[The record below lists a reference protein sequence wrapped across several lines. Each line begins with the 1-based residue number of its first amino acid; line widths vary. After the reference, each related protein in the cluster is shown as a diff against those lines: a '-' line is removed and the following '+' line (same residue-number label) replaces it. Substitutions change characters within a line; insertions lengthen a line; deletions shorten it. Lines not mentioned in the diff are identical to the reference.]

1 MMWTRFRSA
10 GRALLMIASLASLM
24 TLATASAL
32 HAQSPTPEGTVITN
46 TASVSFTDANGNT
59 YSAVTASVSVTVGFV
74 AGVDVAG
81 AASATPASPSSA
93 NTLTFTIQNIGNGT
107 DKVQVAEA
115 ISVGGVITVT
125 SYVHNATTYATLAA
139 LNTALSG
146 ANITQ
151 GSTIAVQVK
160 YDVAA
165 NKGGVAT
172 NYTLTGTSVRDNAV
186 TDNQVTTITPAQT
199 YAVAVT
205 PDGGQNLQKLPSNG
219 TNYTFTFTVTN
230 NGNGSDN
237 FNLLASNTGSAITVV
252 SVNGV
257 AGTSTSVTIAAA
269 ASLNIDV
276 VYSVGNVAAGTTDNL
291 KLRATSVGDNAK
303 TDDGT
308 ADLTVIRPAIT
319 VGKAAYRDNQ
329 TTLLGPT
336 DVVLPNEAIQYKI
349 SVTNGGASGAASVA
363 IADNLPAELTFLSAT
378 GDLAGW
384 TIGNVGN
391 NVSASLSGTLA
402 AGATRFIWIRARVK

>member
-10 GRALLMIASLASLM
+10 GLALASIL
-24 TLATASAL
+24 TLAAAPAL
-32 HAQSPTPEGTVITN
+32 KAQSPTPEGTVITN
-46 TASVSFTDANGNT
+46 TATVSFTDANGNT
-59 YSAVTASVSVTVGFV
+59 YSAVNASVSVTVGFV

-81 AASATPASPSSA
+81 AASATPASPSSN

-107 DKVQVAEA
+107 DHVQVAEA
-115 ISVGGVITVT
+115 ISVGSVITVT
-125 SYVHNATTYATLAA
+125 SYVFNATSYATLAA
-139 LNTALSG
+139 LNTALS
-146 ANITQ
+146 AAAITQ
-151 GSTIAVQVK
+151 GSTFTVQVK

-172 NYTLTGTSVRDNAV
+172 NYTLTGTSVRDNTV

-237 FNLLASNTGSAITVV
+237 FNLVASNTGSAITVV

-269 ASLNIDV
+269 TAMNIDV

-291 KLRATSVGDNAK
+291 KLHATSAGDNTK
-303 TDDGT
+303 NDDGT

-319 VGKAAYRDNQ
+319 VGKAAYRDDQ
-329 TTLLGPT
+329 VTLLGPT
-336 DVVLPNEAIQYKI
+336 DKVLPNEAIQYKV
-349 SVTNGGASGAASVA
+349 SVTNSGTTAAASVA
-363 IADNLPAELTFLSAT
+363 IADNLPAELTFLSST

-391 NVSASLSGTLA
+391 NVSASLTGTLA
-402 AGATRFIWIRARVK
+402 SGATRYIWIRARVK

>member
-10 GRALLMIASLASLM
+10 GLALASIL
-24 TLATASAL
+24 TLAAAPAL
-32 HAQSPTPEGTVITN
+32 KAQSPTPEGTVITN
-46 TASVSFTDANGNT
+46 TATVSFTDANGNT
-59 YSAVTASVSVTVGFV
+59 YSAVNASVSVTVGFV

-81 AASATPASPSSA
+81 AASATPASPSSN

-107 DKVQVAEA
+107 DHVQVAEA
-115 ISVGGVITVT
+115 ISVGSVITVT
-125 SYVHNATTYATLAA
+125 SYVFNATSYATLAA
-139 LNTALSG
+139 LNTALS
-146 ANITQ
+146 AAAITQ
-151 GSTIAVQVK
+151 GSTFTVQVK

-172 NYTLTGTSVRDNAV
+172 NYTLTGTSVRDNTV

-237 FNLLASNTGSAITVV
+237 FNLVASNTGSAITVV

-257 AGTSTSVTIAAA
+257 AGTSTSVAIAAA
-269 ASLNIDV
+269 TAMNIDV

-291 KLRATSVGDNAK
+291 KLHATSAGDNTK
-303 TDDGT
+303 NDDGT

-319 VGKAAYRDNQ
+319 VGKAAYRDDQ
-329 TTLLGPT
+329 VTLLGPT
-336 DVVLPNEAIQYKI
+336 DKVLPNEAIQYKV
-349 SVTNGGASGAASVA
+349 SVTNSGTTAAASVA
-363 IADNLPAELTFLSAT
+363 IADNLPAELTFLSST

-391 NVSASLSGTLA
+391 NVSASLTGTLGS
-402 AGATRFIWIRARVK
+402 GATRYIWIRARVK

>member
-10 GRALLMIASLASLM
+10 GLALASIL
-24 TLATASAL
+24 TLAAAPAL
-32 HAQSPTPEGTVITN
+32 KAQSPTPEGTVITN
-46 TASVSFTDANGNT
+46 TATVSFTDANGNT
-59 YSAVTASVSVTVGFV
+59 YSAVNASVSVTVGFV

-81 AASATPASPSSA
+81 AASATPASPSSN

-107 DKVQVAEA
+107 DHVQVAEA
-115 ISVGGVITVT
+115 ISVGSVITVT
-125 SYVHNATTYATLAA
+125 SYVFNATSYATLAA
-139 LNTALSG
+139 LNTALS
-146 ANITQ
+146 AAAITQ
-151 GSTIAVQVK
+151 ASTFTVQVK

-172 NYTLTGTSVRDNAV
+172 NYTLTGTSVRDNTV

-237 FNLLASNTGSAITVV
+237 FNLVASNTGSAITVV

-257 AGTSTSVTIAAA
+257 AGTSTSVAIAAA
-269 ASLNIDV
+269 TAMNIDV

-291 KLRATSVGDNAK
+291 KLQATSVGDNTK
-303 TDDGT
+303 TDGGT

-319 VGKAAYRDNQ
+319 VGKAAYRDDQ
-329 TTLLGPT
+329 VTLLGPT
-336 DVVLPNEAIQYKI
+336 DKVLPNEAIQYKV
-349 SVTNGGASGAASVA
+349 SVTNSGTTAAASVA
-363 IADNLPAELTFLSAT
+363 IADNLPAELTFLSST

-391 NVSASLSGTLA
+391 NVSASLTGTLA
-402 AGATRFIWIRARVK
+402 SGATRYIWIRARVK

>member
-10 GRALLMIASLASLM
+10 GLALASIL
-24 TLATASAL
+24 TLAAAPAL
-32 HAQSPTPEGTVITN
+32 KAQSPTPEGTVITN
-46 TASVSFTDANGNT
+46 TATVSFTDANGNT
-59 YSAVTASVSVTVGFV
+59 YSAVNASVSVTVGFV

-81 AASATPASPSSA
+81 AASATPASPSSN

-107 DKVQVAEA
+107 DHVQVAEA
-115 ISVGGVITVT
+115 ISVGSVITVT
-125 SYVHNATTYATLAA
+125 SYVFNATSYATLAA
-139 LNTALSG
+139 LNTALS
-146 ANITQ
+146 AAAITQ
-151 GSTIAVQVK
+151 GSTFTVQVK

-172 NYTLTGTSVRDNAV
+172 NYTLTGTSVRDNTV

-237 FNLLASNTGSAITVV
+237 FNLVASNTGSAITVV

-257 AGTSTSVTIAAA
+257 AGTSTSVVIAAA
-269 ASLNIDV
+269 TAMNVDV

-291 KLRATSVGDNAK
+291 KLQATSVGDNTK
-303 TDDGT
+303 TDGGT

-319 VGKAAYRDNQ
+319 VGKAAYRDDQ
-329 TTLLGPT
+329 VTLLGPT
-336 DVVLPNEAIQYKI
+336 DKVLPNEAIQYKV
-349 SVTNGGASGAASVA
+349 SVTNSGTTAAASVA
-363 IADNLPAELTFLSAT
+363 IADNLPAELTFLSST

-391 NVSASLSGTLA
+391 NVSASLTGTLA
-402 AGATRFIWIRARVK
+402 SGATRYIWIRARVK

>member
-10 GRALLMIASLASLM
+10 GLALASIL
-24 TLATASAL
+24 TLAAAPAL
-32 HAQSPTPEGTVITN
+32 KAQSPTPEGTVITN
-46 TASVSFTDANGNT
+46 TATVSFTDANGNT
-59 YSAVTASVSVTVGFV
+59 YSAVNASVSVTVGFV

-81 AASATPASPSSA
+81 AASATPASPSSN
-93 NTLTFTIQNIGNGT
+93 NTLTFTIHNIGNGT
-107 DKVQVAEA
+107 DHVQVAEA
-115 ISVGGVITVT
+115 ISVGSVITVT
-125 SYVHNATTYATLAA
+125 SYVFNATSYATLAA
-139 LNTALSG
+139 LNTALS
-146 ANITQ
+146 AAAITQ
-151 GSTIAVQVK
+151 GSTFTVQVK

-172 NYTLTGTSVRDNAV
+172 NYTMTGTSVRDNTV

-237 FNLLASNTGSAITVV
+237 FNLVASNTGSAITVV

-257 AGTSTSVTIAAA
+257 AGTSTSVAIAAA
-269 ASLNIDV
+269 TAMNIDV

-291 KLRATSVGDNAK
+291 KLHATSAGDNTK
-303 TDDGT
+303 NDDGT

-319 VGKAAYRDNQ
+319 VGKAAYRDDQ
-329 TTLLGPT
+329 VTLLGPT
-336 DVVLPNEAIQYKI
+336 DKVLPNEAIQYKV
-349 SVTNGGASGAASVA
+349 SVTNSGTTAAASVA
-363 IADNLPAELTFLSAT
+363 IADNLPAELTFLSST

-391 NVSASLSGTLA
+391 NVSASLTGTLA
-402 AGATRFIWIRARVK
+402 SGATRYIWIRARVK

>member
-10 GRALLMIASLASLM
+10 GMIAFASML
-24 TLATASAL
+24 TLATPTL

-46 TASVSFTDANGNT
+46 TATVSFTDANGNT
-59 YSAVTASVSVTVGFV
+59 YSSVSASVNVTVGFV
-74 AGVDVAG
+74 AGIDVAG
-81 AASATPASPSSA
+81 AASVTPASPSA
-93 NTLTFTIQNIGNGT
+93 GNTLTFTIQNIGNGT
-107 DKVQVAEA
+107 DHVQVAEN
-115 ISVGGVITVT
+115 ISVAGVISVT
-125 SYVHNATTYATLAA
+125 QYTWNATNYASIAA
-139 LNTALSG
+139 LNTALAG
-146 ANITQ
+146 APASITQ
-151 GSTIAVQVK
+151 GSTITVQIK

-172 NYTLTGTSVRDNAV
+172 NYRLTGTSVRDNAV

-219 TNYTFTFTVTN
+219 TNYTFTFSVTN

-237 FNLLASNTGSAITVV
+237 FTLVGSNTGSAITVV

-257 AGTSTSVTIAAA
+257 AGTSTSVAIAAA
-269 ASLNIDV
+269 TSMNIDV

-291 KLRATSVGDNAK
+291 KLRATSVGDVSK

-319 VGKAAYRDNQ
+319 VAKGAYRDDQ
-329 TTLLGPT
+329 VTLLGPT
-336 DVVLPNEAIQYKI
+336 DNVLPNEAIQYKI
-349 SVTNGGASGAASVA
+349 SVTNGGASGAASVN

-378 GDLAGW
+378 GDAAGW
-384 TIGNVGN
+384 TIGNAGN
-391 NVSASLSGTLA
+391 NVTASLTGSLA

>member
-1 MMWTRFRSA
+1 MMWTRFWSA
-10 GRALLMIASLASLM
+10 GRALLMIAALASLM

-59 YSAVTASVSVTVGFV
+59 YSAVNASVSVTVGFV

-81 AASATPASPSSA
+81 AASATPASPSSN
-93 NTLTFTIQNIGNGT
+93 NTLNFTIQNIGNGT
-107 DKVQVAEA
+107 DHVQVAEA
-115 ISVGGVITVT
+115 ISVGSVITVT
-125 SYVHNATTYATLAA
+125 SYLFNATSYGTLAA
-139 LNTALSG
+139 LNAAL
-146 ANITQ
+146 AAAPVAITQ
-151 GSTIAVQVK
+151 GSTITVQVK

-172 NYTLTGTSVRDNAV
+172 NYTLTGTSVRDNLV
-186 TDNQVTTITPAQT
+186 SDNQVTTITPAQT

-269 ASLNIDV
+269 ASMNIDV

-291 KLRATSVGDNAK
+291 KLRATSVGDNTK

-308 ADLTVIRPAIT
+308 ADLTVIRPAIA
-319 VGKAAYRDNQ
+319 VGKAAYRDDQ
-329 TTLLGPT
+329 VTLLGAT

-349 SVTNGGASGAASVA
+349 SVTNSGASGAASVA

-391 NVSASLSGTLA
+391 
-402 AGATRFIWIRARVK
+402 

>member
-10 GRALLMIASLASLM
+10 GRLLGTFAVASLM
-24 TLATASAL
+24 TLAAASSL
-32 HAQSPTPEGTVITN
+32 RAQSPTPEGTVITN
-46 TASVSFTDANGNT
+46 TATVSFTDANGNT
-59 YSAVTASVSVTVGFV
+59 YSSVNASISVTVGFV

-115 ISVGGVITVT
+115 ISVGSVITVT
-125 SYVHNATTYATLAA
+125 SYVFNATTYGTLAA
-139 LNTALSG
+139 LNTALNA

-151 GSTIAVQVK
+151 GSTITVQVM

-219 TNYTFTFTVTN
+219 TNYTFTFAVTN

-237 FNLLASNTGSAITVV
+237 FNLVASNTGSAITVV

-269 ASLNIDV
+269 TAMNIDV

-291 KLRATSVGDNAK
+291 KLQATSVGDNSK

-349 SVTNGGASGAASVA
+349 SVTNSGTTAAASVA
-363 IADNLPAELTFLSAT
+363 IADNLPAELTFLSGA

-391 NVSASLSGTLA
+391 NVTATLTGTLA
-402 AGATRFIWIRARVK
+402 SGATRFIWIRAQVK

>member
-1 MMWTRFRSA
+1 VDE
-10 GRALLMIASLASLM
+10 LL
-24 TLATASAL
+24 
-32 HAQSPTPEGTVITN
+32 
-46 TASVSFTDANGNT
+46 
-59 YSAVTASVSVTVGFV
+59 
-74 AGVDVAG
+74 DVAIVSADSGDVASSPG
-81 AASATPASPSSA
+81 AT
-93 NTLTFTIQNIGNGT
+93 NQVLKFTVTNAGNGT
-107 DKVQVAEA
+107 DSVTVSQN
-115 ISVGGVITVT
+115 ISVAGVITVT
-125 SYVHNATTYATLAA
+125 SYVYNATTYGTLAA
-139 LNTALSG
+139 LNTALNA

-151 GSTIAVQVK
+151 GSTITVQVK

-172 NYTLTGTSVRDNAV
+172 NYTLTGTSVRDNTV
-186 TDNQVTTITPAQT
+186 SDNQVTTITPAQT
-199 YAVAVT
+199 FAVAVT

-237 FNLLASNTGSAITVV
+237 FNLVASNTGSAITVV

-257 AGTSTSVTIAAA
+257 AGASTSVTIAA
-269 ASLNIDV
+269 STGMNIDV

-291 KLRATSVGDNAK
+291 KLRATSVGDNTK

-329 TTLLGPT
+329 VTLLGPT

-349 SVTNGGASGAASVA
+349 SVTNSGASAAASVQ
-363 IADNLPAELTFLSAT
+363 IDDNLPAELTFLSGSPDA
-378 GDLAGW
+378 AGW
-384 TIGNVGN
+384 TINNAGN
-391 NVSASLSGTLA
+391 NVTATLSGTLA

>member
-10 GRALLMIASLASLM
+10 GLALASIL
-24 TLATASAL
+24 TLAAAPAL
-32 HAQSPTPEGTVITN
+32 KAQSPTPEGTVITN
-46 TASVSFTDANGNT
+46 TATVSFTDANGNT
-59 YSAVTASVSVTVGFV
+59 YSAVNASVSVTVGFV

-81 AASATPASPSSA
+81 AASATPASPSSN

-107 DKVQVAEA
+107 DHVQIAEA
-115 ISVGGVITVT
+115 ISVGSVITVT
-125 SYVHNATTYATLAA
+125 SYVFNATSYATLAA
-139 LNTALSG
+139 LNTALS
-146 ANITQ
+146 AAAITQ
-151 GSTIAVQVK
+151 GSTFTVQVK

-172 NYTLTGTSVRDNAV
+172 NYTLTGTSVRDNTV

-237 FNLLASNTGSAITVV
+237 FNLVASNTGSAITVV

-257 AGTSTSVTIAAA
+257 AGTSTSVAIAAA
-269 ASLNIDV
+269 TAMNIDV

-291 KLRATSVGDNAK
+291 KLHATSAGDNTK
-303 TDDGT
+303 NDDGT

-319 VGKAAYRDNQ
+319 VGKAAYRDDQ
-329 TTLLGPT
+329 VTLLGPT
-336 DVVLPNEAIQYKI
+336 DKVLPNEAIQYKV
-349 SVTNGGASGAASVA
+349 SVTNSGTTAAASVA
-363 IADNLPAELTFLSAT
+363 IADNLPAELTFLSST

-391 NVSASLSGTLA
+391 NVSASLTGTLA
-402 AGATRFIWIRARVK
+402 SGATRYMWIRARVK

>member
-10 GRALLMIASLASLM
+10 GLALASIL
-24 TLATASAL
+24 TLAAAPAL
-32 HAQSPTPEGTVITN
+32 KAQSPTPEGTVITN
-46 TASVSFTDANGNT
+46 TATVSFTDANGNT
-59 YSAVTASVSVTVGFV
+59 YSAVNASVSVTVGFV

-81 AASATPASPSSA
+81 AASATPASPSSN

-107 DKVQVAEA
+107 DHVQVAEA
-115 ISVGGVITVT
+115 ISVGSVITVT
-125 SYVHNATTYATLAA
+125 SYVFNATSYATLAA
-139 LNTALSG
+139 LNTALS
-146 ANITQ
+146 AAAITQ
-151 GSTIAVQVK
+151 GSTFTVQVK

-172 NYTLTGTSVRDNAV
+172 NYTLTGTSVRDNTV

-237 FNLLASNTGSAITVV
+237 FNLVASNTGSAITVV

-257 AGTSTSVTIAAA
+257 AGTSTSVAIAAA
-269 ASLNIDV
+269 TAMNIDV

-291 KLRATSVGDNAK
+291 KLHATSAGDNTK
-303 TDDGT
+303 NDDGT

-319 VGKAAYRDNQ
+319 VGKAAYRDDQ
-329 TTLLGPT
+329 VTLLGPT
-336 DVVLPNEAIQYKI
+336 DKVLPNEAIQYKV
-349 SVTNGGASGAASVA
+349 SVTNSGTTAAASVA
-363 IADNLPAELTFLSAT
+363 IADNLPAELTFLSST

-391 NVSASLSGTLA
+391 NVSASLTGTLA
-402 AGATRFIWIRARVK
+402 SGATRYIWIRARVK

>member
-1 MMWTRFRSA
+1 MWTRFQSA
-10 GRALLMIASLASLM
+10 GRTARALSLASLM
-24 TLATASAL
+24 TLGFVPTL
-32 HAQSPTPEGTVITN
+32 LAQSPTPEGTVITN

-59 YSAVTASVSVTVGFV
+59 YSAVNASVSVTVGFV
-74 AGVDVAG
+74 AGLNVSG

-107 DKVQVAEA
+107 DQVQVAQN

-125 SYVHNATTYATLAA
+125 SYVFNATTYGTLAA
-139 LNTALSG
+139 LNTALSTS
-146 ANITQ
+146 NILQ
-151 GSTIAVQVK
+151 NGTITVQVK

-172 NYTLTGTSVRDNAV
+172 NYTLTGTSVRTNTVNA
-186 TDNQVTTITPAQT
+186 NAVTTITPAQT

-205 PDGGQNLQKLPSNG
+205 PDGGQNLQQLPSNG

-230 NGNGSDN
+230 NGNGTDN
-237 FNLLASNTGSAITVV
+237 FNLVGSNTGSAITVV

-257 AGTSTSVTIAAA
+257 AGTSTSVSIAAA
-269 ASLNIDV
+269 TAMNIDV

-291 KLRATSVGDNAK
+291 KLVATSAGDNTK
-303 TDDGT
+303 TDPGF

-319 VGKAAYRDNQ
+319 VGKAAYRNDQ
-329 TTLLGPT
+329 VTLINPT
-336 DVVLPNEAIQYKI
+336 DVVLPNENIQYKI
-349 SVTNGGASGAASVA
+349 SVTNSGTTAASSVA
-363 IADNLPAELTFLSAT
+363 ITDNLPAQLTFVSGT

-384 TIGNVGN
+384 TISNVGN
-391 NVSASLSGTLA
+391 NVSASLTGTLA
-402 AGATRFIWIRARVK
+402 AGATRFVWIKAQVK

>member
-10 GRALLMIASLASLM
+10 GLALASIL
-24 TLATASAL
+24 TLAAAPAL
-32 HAQSPTPEGTVITN
+32 KAQSPTPEGTVITN
-46 TASVSFTDANGNT
+46 TATVSFTDANGNT
-59 YSAVTASVSVTVGFV
+59 YSAVNASVSVTVGFV

-81 AASATPASPSSA
+81 AASATPASPSSN

-107 DKVQVAEA
+107 DHVQVAEA
-115 ISVGGVITVT
+115 ISVGSVITVT
-125 SYVHNATTYATLAA
+125 SYVFNATSYATLAA
-139 LNTALSG
+139 LNTALS
-146 ANITQ
+146 AAAITQ
-151 GSTIAVQVK
+151 GSTFTVQVK

-172 NYTLTGTSVRDNAV
+172 NYTLTGTSVRDNTV

-199 YAVAVT
+199 HAVAVT

-237 FNLLASNTGSAITVV
+237 FNLVASNTGSAITVV

-269 ASLNIDV
+269 TAMNIDV

-291 KLRATSVGDNAK
+291 KLHATSAGDNTK
-303 TDDGT
+303 NDDGT

-319 VGKAAYRDNQ
+319 VGKAAYRDDQ
-329 TTLLGPT
+329 VTLLGPT
-336 DVVLPNEAIQYKI
+336 DKVLPNEAIQYKV
-349 SVTNGGASGAASVA
+349 SVTNSGTTAAASVA
-363 IADNLPAELTFLSAT
+363 IADNLPAELTFLSST

-391 NVSASLSGTLA
+391 NVSASLTGTLA
-402 AGATRFIWIRARVK
+402 SGATRYIWIRARVK

>member
-10 GRALLMIASLASLM
+10 GLALASIL
-24 TLATASAL
+24 TLAAAPAL
-32 HAQSPTPEGTVITN
+32 KAQSPTPEGTVITN
-46 TASVSFTDANGNT
+46 TATVSFTDANGNT
-59 YSAVTASVSVTVGFV
+59 YSAVNASVSVTVGFV

-81 AASATPASPSSA
+81 AASATPASPSSN

-107 DKVQVAEA
+107 DHVQVAEA
-115 ISVGGVITVT
+115 ISVGSVITVT
-125 SYVHNATTYATLAA
+125 SYVFNATSYATLAA
-139 LNTALSG
+139 LNTALS
-146 ANITQ
+146 AAAITQ
-151 GSTIAVQVK
+151 GSTFTVQVK

-172 NYTLTGTSVRDNAV
+172 NYTMTGTSVRDNTV

-237 FNLLASNTGSAITVV
+237 FNLVASNTGSAITVV

-257 AGTSTSVTIAAA
+257 AGTSTSVAIAAA
-269 ASLNIDV
+269 TAMNIDV

-291 KLRATSVGDNAK
+291 KLHATSAGDNTK
-303 TDDGT
+303 NDDGT

-319 VGKAAYRDNQ
+319 VGKAAYRDDQ
-329 TTLLGPT
+329 VTLLGPT
-336 DVVLPNEAIQYKI
+336 DKVLPNEAIQYKV
-349 SVTNGGASGAASVA
+349 SVTNSGTTAAASVA
-363 IADNLPAELTFLSAT
+363 IADNLPAELTFLSST

-391 NVSASLSGTLA
+391 NVSASLTGTLA
-402 AGATRFIWIRARVK
+402 SGATRYIWIRARVK

>member
-10 GRALLMIASLASLM
+10 GLALASIL
-24 TLATASAL
+24 TLAAAPAL
-32 HAQSPTPEGTVITN
+32 KAQSPTPEGTVITN
-46 TASVSFTDANGNT
+46 TATVSFTDANGNT
-59 YSAVTASVSVTVGFV
+59 YSAVNASVSVTVGFV

-81 AASATPASPSSA
+81 AASATPASPSSN

-107 DKVQVAEA
+107 DHVQVAEA
-115 ISVGGVITVT
+115 ISVGSVITVT
-125 SYVHNATTYATLAA
+125 SYVFNATSYATLAA
-139 LNTALSG
+139 LNTALS
-146 ANITQ
+146 AAAITQ
-151 GSTIAVQVK
+151 GSTFTVQVK

-172 NYTLTGTSVRDNAV
+172 NYTLTGTSVRDNTV

-237 FNLLASNTGSAITVV
+237 FNLVASNTGSAITVV

-257 AGTSTSVTIAAA
+257 AGTSTSVAIGAATA
-269 ASLNIDV
+269 MNIDV

-291 KLRATSVGDNAK
+291 KLHATSAGDNTK
-303 TDDGT
+303 NDDGT

-319 VGKAAYRDNQ
+319 VGKAAYRDDQ
-329 TTLLGPT
+329 VTLLGPT
-336 DVVLPNEAIQYKI
+336 DKVLPNEAIQYKV
-349 SVTNGGASGAASVA
+349 SVTNSGTTAAASVA
-363 IADNLPAELTFLSAT
+363 IADNLPAELTFLSST

-391 NVSASLSGTLA
+391 NVSASLTGTLA
-402 AGATRFIWIRARVK
+402 SGATRYIWIRARVK

>member
-10 GRALLMIASLASLM
+10 GLALASIL
-24 TLATASAL
+24 TLAAAPAL
-32 HAQSPTPEGTVITN
+32 KAQSPTPEGTVITN
-46 TASVSFTDANGNT
+46 TATVSFTDANGNT
-59 YSAVTASVSVTVGFV
+59 YSAVNASVSVTVGFV

-81 AASATPASPSSA
+81 AASATPASPSSN

-107 DKVQVAEA
+107 DHVQVAEA
-115 ISVGGVITVT
+115 ISVGSVITVT
-125 SYVHNATTYATLAA
+125 SYVFNATSYATLAA
-139 LNTALSG
+139 LNTALS
-146 ANITQ
+146 AAAITQ
-151 GSTIAVQVK
+151 GTTFTVQVK

-172 NYTLTGTSVRDNAV
+172 NYTLTGTSVRDNTV

-237 FNLLASNTGSAITVV
+237 FNLVASNTGSAITVV

-269 ASLNIDV
+269 TAMNIDV

-291 KLRATSVGDNAK
+291 KLHATSAGDNTK
-303 TDDGT
+303 NDDGT

-319 VGKAAYRDNQ
+319 VGKAAYRDDQ
-329 TTLLGPT
+329 ITLLGPT
-336 DVVLPNEAIQYKI
+336 DKVLPNEAIQYKV
-349 SVTNGGASGAASVA
+349 SVTNSGTTAAASVA
-363 IADNLPAELTFLSAT
+363 IADNLPAELTFLSST

-391 NVSASLSGTLA
+391 NVSASLTGTLA
-402 AGATRFIWIRARVK
+402 SGATRYIWIRARVK

>member
-1 MMWTRFRSA
+1 MWKTFRSV
-10 GRALLMIASLASLM
+10 GRALGASGLALMLA
-24 TLATASAL
+24 LAAAPAL

-46 TASVSFTDANGNT
+46 TATVSFTDANGNT
-59 YSAVTASVSVTVGFV
+59 YSSVNASVSVTVGFV

-81 AASATPASPSSA
+81 AASATPGSPSA
-93 NTLTFTIQNIGNGT
+93 NNTLTFTVQNIGNGT
-107 DKVQVAEA
+107 DHVQVAEA
-115 ISVGGVITVT
+115 ISVGSVITVT
-125 SYVHNATTYATLAA
+125 SYVFNATSYASVAA
-139 LNTALSG
+139 LNTALS
-146 ANITQ
+146 AAAITQ
-151 GSTIAVQVK
+151 NTTFTIQVK

-172 NYTLTGTSVRDNAV
+172 NYTLTGTSVRDGAV
-186 TDNQVTTITPAQT
+186 SDNQVTTITPAQT

-237 FNLLASNTGSAITVV
+237 FNLVASNTGSAITVV

-269 ASLNIDV
+269 TAMNIDV

-291 KLRATSVGDNAK
+291 KLQATSVGDNTK

-319 VGKAAYRDNQ
+319 VAKGAYRDNQ
-329 TTLLGPT
+329 VTLLVPT
-336 DVVLPNEAIQYKI
+336 DVVLPNEAIQYKV
-349 SVTNGGASGAASVA
+349 SVTNSGTTAAASVS
-363 IADNLPAELTFLSAT
+363 IADNLPAELTFLSGT
-378 GDLAGW
+378 GDAAGW
-384 TIGNVGN
+384 TINNVGN
-391 NVSASLSGTLA
+391 NVTASLTGTLA
-402 AGATRFIWIRARVK
+402 SGATRFIWIRARVK

>member
-10 GRALLMIASLASLM
+10 GLALASIL
-24 TLATASAL
+24 TLAAAPAL
-32 HAQSPTPEGTVITN
+32 KAQSPTPEGTVITN
-46 TASVSFTDANGNT
+46 TATVSFTDANGNT
-59 YSAVTASVSVTVGFV
+59 YSAVNASVSVTVGFV

-81 AASATPASPSSA
+81 AASATPASPSSN

-107 DKVQVAEA
+107 DHVQVAEA
-115 ISVGGVITVT
+115 ISVGSVITVT
-125 SYVHNATTYATLAA
+125 SYVFNATSYATLAA
-139 LNTALSG
+139 LNTALS
-146 ANITQ
+146 AAAITQ
-151 GSTIAVQVK
+151 GSTFTVQVK

-172 NYTLTGTSVRDNAV
+172 NYTLTGTSVRDNTV

-237 FNLLASNTGSAITVV
+237 FNLVASNTGSAITVV

-257 AGTSTSVTIAAA
+257 AGTSTSVAIAAA
-269 ASLNIDV
+269 TAMNIDV

-291 KLRATSVGDNAK
+291 KLQATSVGDNTK
-303 TDDGT
+303 TDGGT

-319 VGKAAYRDNQ
+319 VGKAAYRDDQ
-329 TTLLGPT
+329 VTLLGPT
-336 DVVLPNEAIQYKI
+336 DKVLPNEAIQYKV
-349 SVTNGGASGAASVA
+349 SVTNSGTTAAASVA
-363 IADNLPAELTFLSAT
+363 IADNLPAELTFLSST

-391 NVSASLSGTLA
+391 NVSASLTGTLA
-402 AGATRFIWIRARVK
+402 SGATRYIWIRARVK

>member
-1 MMWTRFRSA
+1 MMWTRIRSA
-10 GRALLMIASLASLM
+10 GMVALASML
-24 TLATASAL
+24 TFAAAPAL
-32 HAQSPTPEGTVITN
+32 RAQSPTPEGTVITN

-115 ISVGGVITVT
+115 ISVGSVITVT
-125 SYVHNATTYATLAA
+125 SYVFNATSYASLALLNVA
-139 LNTALSG
+139 LNA

-151 GSTIAVQVK
+151 GSTITVQVK

-186 TDNQVTTITPAQT
+186 SDNQVTVITPAQT

-219 TNYTFTFTVTN
+219 SNYTFTFTVTN

-237 FNLLASNTGSAITVV
+237 FNLVGSNTGSAITVV

-257 AGTSTSVTIAAA
+257 SGTSTSVSIAAA
-269 ASLNIDV
+269 TAMNIDV

-291 KLRATSVGDNAK
+291 KLQATSVGDNSK
-303 TDDGT
+303 TDGGT

-329 TTLLGPT
+329 VTLLGVS

-349 SVTNGGASGAASVA
+349 SVTNSGASAAASVS
-363 IADNLPAELTFLSAT
+363 IADNLPAELTFLSGT

-384 TIGNVGN
+384 TISNVGN
-391 NVSASLSGTLA
+391 NVTASLTGTLA
-402 AGATRFIWIRARVK
+402 GGATRFIWIRARVK